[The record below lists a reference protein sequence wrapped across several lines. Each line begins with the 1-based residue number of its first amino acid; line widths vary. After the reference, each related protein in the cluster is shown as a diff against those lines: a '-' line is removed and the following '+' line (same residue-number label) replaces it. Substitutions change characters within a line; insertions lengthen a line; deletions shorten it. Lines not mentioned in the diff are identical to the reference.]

1 MSLKSD
7 VEALGDVTVA
17 GLAAAHDHFVYT
29 KKLWRIVD
37 VEVRRRGRKIVLSNT
52 VTGTRLT
59 ELDLL
64 PVAQASVNDYLPSA
78 TVQQFVSLTETFLTD
93 LVRLW
98 LTAFPAHLKGQVDV
112 QTVVAAPDKAA
123 ILRLLVDQYVVSMG
137 YKRPAEWFKQL
148 NTIVSL
154 NLPADAEIEQFAEF
168 KASRDVLVHN
178 RGVVT
183 QLYLDKAGARARAA
197 LGQPLDLPDPYL
209 HDGWR
214 LCRKIV
220 VDIGT
225 AAAMKA

>member
-112 QTVVAAPDKAA
+112 QTVVAAPDKTA

-183 QLYLDKAGARARAA
+183 QLYLDKAGARAGAA